1 MDSDFRRAAPNRIP
15 RRAGIGLR
23 TPHYREILATRPDIG
38 WVEVHSENYFC
49 DGGQPLHFLDRIRRD
64 YPVSLHGVGLSLGS
78 VGPLDAGHLARLK
91 RLVARVEP
99 GLVSE
104 HLSWGAVGGRHL
116 NDLLPLP
123 YTEEALAVVCRN
135 VQQTQEALGRRILV
149 ENISSYLRFRHS
161 TIPEAEFIAQVVART
176 GCGLLLD
183 VNNVFVSAANHGFDA
198 RAYLAAIPAAA
209 VEEIH
214 LAGHDRAGELLVDTH
229 GSRVA
234 APVWALYRQ
243 TVIRLGPVPTLIEWD
258 TDIPP
263 LSVLLDEMR
272 HADRVMEERHA
283 LPV

>member
-1 MDSDFRRAAPNRIP
+1 METAFRRAAPNSIP

-49 DGGQPLHFLDRIRRD
+49 DGGQPLYFLDCIRRD
-64 YPVSLHGVGLSLGS
+64 YAVSLHGVGLSLGS
-78 VGPLDAGHLARLK
+78 VGPLDTEHLARLK

-123 YTEEALAVVCRN
+123 YTEEALTVVCRN

-161 TIPEAEFIAQVVART
+161 TIPEPEFIAQVVART

-183 VNNVFVSAANHGFDA
+183 VNNIFVSAANHGFDA

-209 VEEIH
+209 VGEIH
-214 LAGHDRAGELLVDTH
+214 LAGHDRSGELLIDTH
-229 GSRVA
+229 GTRVA
-234 APVWALYRQ
+234 PPVWALYRQ
-243 TVIRLGPVPTLIEWD
+243 TVARLGPVPTLIEWD
-258 TDIPP
+258 NDIPP
-263 LSVLLDEMR
+263 LPVLLNEMQT
-272 HADRVMEERHA
+272 ADRLMEERHA
-283 LPV
+283 IAV

>member
-1 MDSDFRRAAPNRIP
+1 MDSSFRRAAPSSIP

-23 TPHYREILATRPDIG
+23 TPHYRDILATRPDIG

-49 DGGQPLHFLDRIRRD
+49 EGGQPLYFLDRVRRD
-64 YPVSLHGVGLSLGS
+64 YAVSLHGVGLSLGS
-78 VGPLDAGHLARLK
+78 VGPLDTGHLARLK
-91 RLVARVEP
+91 RLVDRVEP

-104 HLSWGAVGGRHL
+104 HLSWSAAGGRHL

-123 YTEEALAVVCRN
+123 YTEEALAVVCRK

-161 TIPEAEFIAQVVART
+161 TIQEAEFIAQVVARS

-198 RAYLAAIPAAA
+198 RAFLAAIPAAA

-214 LAGHDRAGELLVDTH
+214 LAGHDHAEGLLIDTH
-229 GSRVA
+229 GTRVA
-234 APVWALYRQ
+234 APVWALYRE
-243 TVIRLGPVPTLIEWD
+243 TVARLGPVPTLIEWD

-263 LSVLLDEMR
+263 LAVLLDEMR
-272 HADRVMEERHA
+272 HADRLMEARHA
-283 LPV
+283 VAV